1 MADASNENAAKKP
14 LDAILARIG
23 RKFDASFEPL
33 SVDGSDLQVLS
44 INNMQAYL
52 DALINSKAIKNP
64 LKDLPLWAKI
74 WPASFVLGRYLRKF
88 GPEGKSLLE
97 IGCGCGICGLVAA
110 VHGFAKITMGDIVDD
125 ALDFARANIL
135 RNNLEEKAQ
144 ARFLDV
150 TGNDNIPPHDIIAAS
165 EILYLDELHRP
176 LLKFIHRTLAPGG
189 RAVFCTDLARAKPRF
204 AKLAKEKFRVSENR
218 IGVKAI
224 DEEGKSRVRGYE
236 ILILERKTDTK
247 M

>member
-1 MADASNENAAKKP
+1 MADASNENAAKKR
-14 LDAILARIG
+14 LEAILARIG
-23 RKFDASFEPL
+23 RKFDTSFEPL
-33 SVDGSDLQVLS
+33 SIDGADLQVLS
-44 INNMQAYL
+44 IHNMQAHL

-64 LKDLPLWAKI
+64 LRDLPLWAKI

-97 IGCGCGICGLVAA
+97 IGCGCGICSLVAA

-125 ALDFARANIL
+125 ALDF
-135 RNNLEEKAQ
+135 
-144 ARFLDV
+144 
-150 TGNDNIPPHDIIAAS
+150 
-165 EILYLDELHRP
+165 
-176 LLKFIHRTLAPGG
+176 
-189 RAVFCTDLARAKPRF
+189 ARAKPRF

-236 ILILERKTDTK
+236 ILILERKTDAK

>member
-1 MADASNENAAKKP
+1 M
-14 LDAILARIG
+14 
-23 RKFDASFEPL
+23 
-33 SVDGSDLQVLS
+33 
-44 INNMQAYL
+44 
-52 DALINSKAIKNP
+52 
-64 LKDLPLWAKI
+64 
-74 WPASFVLGRYLRKF
+74 LGRYLRKF

-135 RNNLEEKAQ
+135 HNNLEEKAQ

-176 LLKFIHRTLAPGG
+176 LLKFIHGSCPRQAPL
-189 RAVFCTDLARAKPRF
+189 CQ
-204 AKLAKEKFRVSENR
+204 
-218 IGVKAI
+218 IGK
-224 DEEGKSRVRGYE
+224 GKVQGC
-236 ILILERKTDTK
+236 RKQDRRK
-247 M
+247 GH

>member
-88 GPEGKSLLE
+88 GPDRKS
-97 IGCGCGICGLVAA
+97 V
-110 VHGFAKITMGDIVDD
+110 V
-125 ALDFARANIL
+125 
-135 RNNLEEKAQ
+135 
-144 ARFLDV
+144 
-150 TGNDNIPPHDIIAAS
+150 
-165 EILYLDELHRP
+165 
-176 LLKFIHRTLAPGG
+176 
-189 RAVFCTDLARAKPRF
+189 
-204 AKLAKEKFRVSENR
+204 
-218 IGVKAI
+218 
-224 DEEGKSRVRGYE
+224 
-236 ILILERKTDTK
+236 
-247 M
+247 